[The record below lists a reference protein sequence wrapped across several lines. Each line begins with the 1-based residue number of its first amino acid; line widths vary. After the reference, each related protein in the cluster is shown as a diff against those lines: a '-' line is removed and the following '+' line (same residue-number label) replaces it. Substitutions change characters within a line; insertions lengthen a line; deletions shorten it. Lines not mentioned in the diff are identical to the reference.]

1 MGEDEA
7 SDSDYIDELT
17 GLVEPTS
24 NLMFT
29 TSESKLTIEVNELT
43 KVGHSIAVLVLV
55 TCLLGL
61 VNGLDFTQ
69 PESGLVRPDEFVFR
83 FAQNAPDESAI
94 FNGHIYDDEGEPIDN
109 ATVYISWYEGDY
121 WNTSSALTSSDG
133 FFEIKQLDPG
143 ITRVDIIVDRDE
155 YKDRYSNRVL
165 LSPPALFEPI
175 GFTSIDFKVPS
186 QEEFADQPC
195 ADGTTNCTIREIDNS
210 AKQMDHPLMDSGAS
224 MIYSTIGIGFVS
236 LAVIAAGFAIWSM
249 KTGSVYLL
257 RTASVLSFFTMG
269 HYYSACM
276 FSLVAFILTF
286 TISKPHRTLN

>member
-1 MGEDEA
+1 MGEDDV
-7 SDSDYIDELT
+7 SNSDYIDELT
-17 GLVEPTS
+17 GLVEPTG

-29 TSESKLTIEVNELT
+29 TTESKLTIEVSELT

-61 VNGLDFTQ
+61 VNGLDFVQ

-94 FNGHIYDDEGEPIDN
+94 FNGHVYDDEGEPIDN
-109 ATVYISWYEGDY
+109 ATVYISWYEEDY
-121 WNTSSALTSSDG
+121 WNTSFVQTSSDG
-133 FFEIKQLDPG
+133 FFEIEQLDPG
-143 ITRVDIIVDRDE
+143 ITRVDIIVDRSDF
-155 YKDRYSNRVL
+155 KDFYSNRVL

-175 GFTSIDFKVPS
+175 GFTSIDFEVPS
-186 QEEFADQPC
+186 QEAFADQPC

-249 KTGSVYLL
+249 KTGSIYLL

-286 TISKPHRTLN
+286 TISKPRRALN

>member
-1 MGEDEA
+1 MGEDDL
-7 SDSDYIDELT
+7 SNSDYIDDLT
-17 GLVEPTS
+17 GLAEPTN

-29 TSESKLTIEVNELT
+29 TTESKLTIEVSELT

-94 FNGHIYDDEGEPIDN
+94 FNGNVYDDEGEPIDN

-121 WNTSSALTSSDG
+121 WNTSSVQTNTDG
-133 FFEIKQLDPG
+133 FFEIEQLDPG

-249 KTGSVYLL
+249 KSGSVYLL

>member
-1 MGEDEA
+1 MGEDEV

-143 ITRVDIIVDRDE
+143 ITRVDIIVDRGE

-186 QEEFADQPC
+186 QEEFAEQPC
-195 ADGTTNCTIREIDNS
+195 TDGTTNCTIREIDNS

-249 KTGSVYLL
+249 KSGSVYLL

-286 TISKPHRTLN
+286 TISKPHRTLI